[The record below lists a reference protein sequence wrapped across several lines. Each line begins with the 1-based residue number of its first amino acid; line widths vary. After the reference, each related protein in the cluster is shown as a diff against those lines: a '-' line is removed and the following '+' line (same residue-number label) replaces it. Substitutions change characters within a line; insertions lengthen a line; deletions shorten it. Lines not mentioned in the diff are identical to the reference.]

1 MSTEPMQAILRY
13 RLEQAEQT
21 LEEASVLANVSLLRG
36 AVNRAYYAMFY
47 ATLALLATR
56 RLGTSKHSS
65 VLALF
70 DREFIKAGLLP
81 KELSRSLRN
90 AFDLRQ
96 EQDYRD
102 YSELSALDEET
113 VRIALTDA
121 QNFVDTVNSFL
132 IDNGYLPQTV

>member
-1 MSTEPMQAILRY
+1 MQAILRY
-13 RLEQAEQT
+13 RLEQADQT
-21 LEEASVLANVSLLRG
+21 LEEASVLANASLLRG

-47 ATLALLATR
+47 ATLALLATG

-70 DREFIKAGLLP
+70 DREFIKTGLLP

-96 EQDYRD
+96 EQDYKD
-102 YSELSALDEET
+102 YGEPFEIDDET
-113 VRIALTDA
+113 VKIALTNA
-121 QNFVDTVNSFL
+121 RNFVDAVNIFL
-132 IDNGYLPQTV
+132 VDNGYLSRQK

>member
-1 MSTEPMQAILRY
+1 MRAILRY

-21 LEEASVLANVSLLRG
+21 LEEASVLADASLLRG

-70 DREFIKAGLLP
+70 DREFIKTGLLP
-81 KELSRSLRN
+81 KELSKFLHN

-96 EQDYRD
+96 EQDY
-102 YSELSALDEET
+102 SEQPLLDEDT
-113 VRIALTDA
+113 MHLALANA
-121 QNFVDTVNSFL
+121 QNFVKVVNTFL
-132 IDNGYLPQTV
+132 FEEGYLS

>member
-1 MSTEPMQAILRY
+1 MSTEPMRAILRY

-21 LEEASVLANVSLLRG
+21 LEEASVLADASLLRG

-70 DREFIKAGLLP
+70 DREFIKTGLLP
-81 KELSRSLRN
+81 KELSKFLHN

-96 EQDYRD
+96 EQDY
-102 YSELSALDEET
+102 SEQPLLDEDT
-113 VRIALTDA
+113 MHLALANA
-121 QNFVDTVNSFL
+121 QNFVKVVNTFL
-132 IDNGYLPQTV
+132 FEEGYLS